1 MLLLP
6 VLILSGCFGFS
17 FGNEPVQ
24 GPDVLGTRPGD
35 WQLVDAADP
44 WTLVNIDADL
54 EQEYLLFYTYDNLA
68 APADGSAR
76 LGPTGVAVYDLQN
89 NTEDGNRRDQPG
101 PSYTTYRV
109 LPNYWRGA
117 DTGFVAEP
125 GKQSA
130 VKVQSVYRQ
139 DAAERITTLPPDTP
153 NRVGVT
159 NEDEAAIL
167 GQLNQE
173 LIIEGGDTTISVVW
187 WRNLE
192 QGYGV
197 ASVHAAA
204 GFRDK
209 VYFPSLDGTTQ
220 LQDFSGLHPFHDRSQ
235 LCHMVRYVRTP
246 VIDAAVSYIDIRF
259 DQQSQGI
266 RFCRGLSGP
275 DKPFYPEGVVLAALL
290 RPTGIGPTGADSNLP
305 ELLAVPAVS
314 DPTAESPL
322 VVTSSTPQA
331 MPDAVLSA
339 EGRNLLEELRQAI
352 EPATRN
358 VFDNNNSATK
368 IISGLYGPHTVPFR
382 GSKHQH
388 SATVCIEVI
397 DLALG
402 TLDAYSFHLQHWP
415 ADYTDRRTDEW
426 RIDRVEPI
434 PRADTGAPGAG
445 NGPGPAVNCADII
458 PNGTPGRVTAQ

>member
-1 MLLLP
+1 A
-6 VLILSGCFGFS
+6 V
-17 FGNEPVQ
+17 NVQ
-24 GPDVLGTRPGD
+24 
-35 WQLVDAADP
+35 A
-44 WTLVNIDADL
+44 
-54 EQEYLLFYTYDNLA
+54 
-68 APADGSAR
+68 
-76 LGPTGVAVYDLQN
+76 
-89 NTEDGNRRDQPG
+89 
-101 PSYTTYRV
+101 
-109 LPNYWRGA
+109 
-117 DTGFVAEP
+117 
-125 GKQSA
+125 
-130 VKVQSVYRQ
+130 VYRQ

-153 NRVGVT
+153 NLAGLTDV
-159 NEDEAAIL
+159 EATTIL
-167 GQLNQE
+167 GQLNRE

-204 GFRDK
+204 GFRDE

-220 LQDFSGLHPFHDRSQ
+220 LQKFSGLHPFHDRSQ

-290 RPTGIGPTGADSNLP
+290 RPTGIGDASNLS
-305 ELLAVPAVS
+305 ELLAVPIAGES
-314 DPTAESPL
+314 TAESPL
-322 VVTSSTPQA
+322 VVGAPSTPEA
-331 MPDAVLSA
+331 MPDSMLSA
-339 EGRNLLEELRQAI
+339 AGRNLLEELRQAI

-358 VFDNNNSATK
+358 VLDNNGSATK

-397 DLALG
+397 DLEAG

-415 ADYTDRRTDEW
+415 ANYTDRRTDEW